1 MSTIDKWGFAVDAGV
16 SWNFPN
22 MPGSV
27 IGITGA
33 WSRNATWYSGLQDG
47 MWGENGAVNG
57 NGQAMAIGDA
67 FSNGDG
73 SWATPE
79 AWSISAWANFA
90 VSPQVTIGV
99 EGSYG
104 QMTWTGRLPI
114 SMLSNSRSFIV
125 GARRAL

>member
-1 MSTIDKWGFAVDAGV
+1 MSF
-16 SWNFPN
+16 NFPN

-104 QMTWTGRLPI
+104 EMTGRV
-114 SMLSNSRSFIV
+114 SFRFRCSRTRRSFIV